1 MTLKATLG
9 FESLTAGNAVVGPPP
24 KGLAACLY
32 GGGSIRAH
40 QSRKR
45 QDSGLILAL
54 PNGAIVMKIR
64 TFLLAGAAVL
74 AAGVSAQAADLG
86 AEPADYVKVCDAF
99 GKGFYYAPGTDT
111 CIKIGGYVRFEV
123 RLDPSATNGQYHRFA
138 TEAAVNVTASS
149 MTEYGPLVG
158 YVNMVTSGIAPAD
171 GAAGTPGAG
180 PSPGVNG
187 LASTYVDDAWLSLG
201 PLLAGYT
208 WSIFQTYE
216 APIFFNSDIRSFSG
230 RDRLLQARLSWK
242 VGDVG
247 IAVAAEDYSA
257 RLAGNIANIPDIT
270 AALDAK
276 FGTVGLH
283 VGAGYGS
290 RPGLGS
296 GNTWGANGVLSIGL
310 DQFAKGDVIAIGATY
325 SAGGTDWLRAYG
337 GGSGDAVDGLNY
349 YSIYGHILHYWTS
362 QFSTAL
368 AAAYQ
373 NNTPAGAGAQKEI
386 VLNGTFRP
394 VTNFAIGA
402 DLAATQSGANPYVL
416 KGRIR
421 LQRNFP

>member
-1 MTLKATLG
+1 
-9 FESLTAGNAVVGPPP
+9 
-24 KGLAACLY
+24 
-32 GGGSIRAH
+32 
-40 QSRKR
+40 
-45 QDSGLILAL
+45 
-54 PNGAIVMKIR
+54 MKIR
-64 TFLLAGAAVL
+64 TFLFAGAAVF
-74 AAGVSAQAADLG
+74 AASASAHAADLA

-123 RLDPSATNGQYHRFA
+123 RLDRPTTSTPGHRFA

-158 YVNMVTSGIAPAD
+158 YVNLVTSGIAPTNT
-171 GAAGTPGAG
+171 GGTSGQLPPGPG
-180 PSPGVNG
+180 PGVAG
-187 LASTYVDDAWLSLG
+187 LGGTYVDDAWLSLG

-208 WSIFQTYE
+208 WSVFQTYE
-216 APIFFNSDIRSFSG
+216 APIFFNSDIRNFSG

-242 VGDVG
+242 AGDVG
-247 IAVAAEDYSA
+247 VAIAAEDYAS
-257 RLAGNIANIPDIT
+257 RLPGNVANIPDIT
-270 AALDAK
+270 GAIDAK
-276 FGTVGLH
+276 FSTVGLH

-296 GNTWGANGVLSIGL
+296 GNTWGVNGVVSIGL
-310 DQFAKGDVIAIGATY
+310 DALAKGDVIAVGATY
-325 SAGGTDWLRAYG
+325 SAGGTDWLRAYSA
-337 GGSGDAVDGLNY
+337 GSGDVVDGNNY

-368 AAAYQ
+368 AGAYQ
-373 NNTPAGAGAQKEI
+373 NDTPAGGIAPQIEV
-386 VLNGTFRP
+386 VLNGTYRP

-402 DLAATQSGANPYVL
+402 EVAATKNGSAPYAY